1 VRGRDAL
8 ASAVLGALV
17 NFPWEWAHSVLYR
30 GVPGFT
36 WREHLVC
43 CGLAALADGVGI
55 GVIFGI
61 GAIAFRDPH
70 WTEHPA
76 PARLGLV
83 ALLGLI
89 GAVLTE
95 RLALSLGWWGYGPTM
110 PRVPGTGLGLT
121 PLVQFVL
128 LPLVVLF
135 WILPH
140 RWRAERRLNLHGA
153 PADSPVNE

>member
-1 VRGRDAL
+1 VL

-30 GVPGFT
+30 GVPSFT
-36 WREHLVC
+36 WRDHLVC

-70 WTEHPA
+70 WTGRPS

-83 ALLGLI
+83 ALLSYFYRSLCYSGYYRAGGDGERKLNPRRAPSRSLCLPTRS
-89 GAVLTE
+89 GAG
-95 RLALSLGWWGYGPTM
+95 R
-110 PRVPGTGLGLT
+110 
-121 PLVQFVL
+121 
-128 LPLVVLF
+128 
-135 WILPH
+135 
-140 RWRAERRLNLHGA
+140 
-153 PADSPVNE
+153 